1 MQHKCCCHGWRP
13 PRVRASDWADTTN
26 PGHVV
31 PGTPSP
37 TTTPPLRVGSPLCVR
52 AVHVAIAARDLA
64 ARRPVRLGLAARVEG
79 CPAWPAALRI
89 FNGRYRFRG
98 SAQLG
103 VSDQDQIYGCSDSP
117 DSVGASVFRQ
127 RGCRSDRCNRS
138 RRSCYRHRRSR
149 RTDTRCGYRSGRC
162 NRRKHRLHTSP
173 NSCRIGR

>member
-1 MQHKCCCHGWRP
+1 MLLPWLPTPSGSCEGLGTYDQPWP
-13 PRVRASDWADTTN
+13 PRARDSVADD
-26 PGHVV
+26 H
-31 PGTPSP
+31 P
-37 TTTPPLRVGSPLCVR
+37 TAPRGSPLCVR
-52 AVHVAIAARDLA
+52 AVHVASGVRDLA
-64 ARRPVRLGLAARVEG
+64 ARRPVRLGLAAAVEG
-79 CPAWPAALRI
+79 WPAWPAALRI
-89 FNGRYRFRG
+89 FHGPYRFRG

-173 NSCRIGR
+173 NSCGIGR